1 MTDRQGDSS
10 QSAPGA
16 EKKPADEKPA
26 GAAAQAQ
33 PADGSKN
40 YTIPRRTPERPSAQ
54 EESDGARAS
63 RSRDEKSTDKQT
75 AGQQQRSGA
84 HPPQR
89 LAAALA
95 QAADP
100 VQGSIVQAQQS
111 MSIAC
116 AMQHAAAIPSLLSHQ
131 QQVFHPPA
139 GGFPQHYPPQSILN
153 ALLSQ
158 TPAAYQPPAT
168 QAHPLASEV
177 THLRVAFLL
186 SRRVPAPRPPSPP
199 PHSRGAVVAGM
210 TNSSKTQ
217 LWQMRRGSSLT
228 ITRISWTRLPSQ
240 RTRKVARASREQRC
254 SSLRRLPR
262 A

>member
-16 EKKPADEKPA
+16 GKKPADQKPA

-33 PADGSKN
+33 PADGPKH

-100 VQGSIVQAQQS
+100 VQGSIDQAQQS
-111 MSIAC
+111 VSIAC
-116 AMQHAAAIPSLLSHQ
+116 AMQHAAVIPSLLSHQ

-139 GGFPQHYPPQSILN
+139 GGLPQQYPPQSILN
-153 ALLSQ
+153 ALLARHQ
-158 TPAAYQPPAT
+158 QPTSHQP

-217 LWQMRRGSSLT
+217 LWQTRRGSSLT